1 MEKSREHHESDK
13 HNNHQI
19 IELENEVQ
27 KLICENK
34 ELKIA
39 LKLSQANLLLA
50 ELEKSNLNAFDE
62 ESSVVT

>member
-1 MEKSREHHESDK
+1 MENSRKHHESDK

-19 IELENEVQ
+19 IELENEVHE
-27 KLICENK
+27 LICENK

-39 LKLSQANLLLA
+39 LKLSQANLPLA

-62 ESSVVT
+62 EKNVDT